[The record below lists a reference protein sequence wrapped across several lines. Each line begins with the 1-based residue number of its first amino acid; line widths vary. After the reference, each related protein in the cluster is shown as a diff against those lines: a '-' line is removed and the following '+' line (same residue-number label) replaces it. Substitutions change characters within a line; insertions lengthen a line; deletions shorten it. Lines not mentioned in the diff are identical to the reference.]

1 MPILEVNHLSYN
13 YSDTPVLK
21 DITLHV
27 NENEVV
33 SIIGSSGVGKS
44 TLFNL
49 ISGVI
54 PLQEGE
60 IKISGDKDY
69 VGKVSYMLQKDL
81 LLEHKTILKNVIL
94 PLIIRGQKKEA
105 AIKEA
110 EAVLEDFGLLEYKDN
125 YPHELSGGMRQRI
138 ALVRTYLFKE
148 KLFLLDEAFSALDA
162 LTKRQ
167 IHKWYLEMAKK
178 LGLTTLLI
186 THDIEEALTLSDRI
200 YILKNRPGELV
211 KEVLIDQKTIN
222 SQIMANHK
230 DEILKILEL

>member
-60 IKISGDKDY
+60 IKISGDKEY

-81 LLEHKTILKNVIL
+81 LLEHKTILKNIIL

>member
-81 LLEHKTILKNVIL
+81 LLEHKTILKNIIL

-167 IHKWYLEMAKK
+167 IHRWYLEMAKK

>member
-69 VGKVSYMLQKDL
+69 VSKVSYMLQKDL